1 MAAGAAA
8 RGTAGRG
15 GAGVKTFT
23 DTAAERALIASV
35 FLAGDLEPARIVALT
50 GDTFARLSQVV
61 RAEDF
66 SDGRHARVWAAM
78 ARVVDAGRGV
88 EVVTVGAELR
98 RVPGAAVTMEFLA
111 GLTVEAVSPEN
122 AEAFAFIVADLA
134 GRRRAIAAADA
145 HRARLLDGEDVA
157 GSVVALEAA
166 TRDGVVG
173 TRDLSA
179 NAAMVD
185 AWAEMID
192 GGGKSAVYGNATLDG
207 EALGGIFPSQLTVV
221 GAVPGGGKSA
231 LAVTAAV
238 ATAERGGRVLF
249 ASLEMP
255 RSEVAW
261 RMAAGYARRGAPPLD
276 MIRQRRVSEEDM
288 ADLQVAATKVA
299 ELPMLIEDRP
309 LTVNALCALA
319 RAENARGALSLVVVD
334 YLHMLQR
341 DVEDLRTREDEL
353 LRRQAYALKNLAKA
367 LKCPVMALSQFN
379 RVGAKAERPTMFDAL
394 GGSGIEQAADNV
406 VILVPDEGTEV
417 REPRNVRVRVRVH
430 IDKRRGGPV
439 CREGVMVLFNKS
451 RQRFGAT
458 EDEFAAIPAA
468 GDLDDGNGAEELS

>member
-1 MAAGAAA
+1 M
-8 RGTAGRG
+8 
-15 GAGVKTFT
+15 KTFA

-35 FLAGDLEPARIVALT
+35 FLAGDLDPARIVMLT
-50 GDTFARLSQVV
+50 GDAFARLSQVV

-78 ARVVDAGRGV
+78 GRVVDSGRGV
-88 EVVTVGAELR
+88 EAVTVGAELR
-98 RVPGAAVTMEFLA
+98 RTPGAAVTMEFLA
-111 GLTVEAVSPEN
+111 GLTVEAVSPDN
-122 AEAFAFIVADLA
+122 AEAFAAIVADLA
-134 GRRRAIAAADA
+134 ARRRALAAADA

-157 GSVVALEAA
+157 ASVATLEAA

-173 TRDLSA
+173 TRDLSS
-179 NAAMVD
+179 NAAMTE
-185 AWAEMID
+185 AWEEMID
-192 GGGKSAVYGNATLDG
+192 GGGLGAVYGNATLDG
-207 EALGGIFPSQLTVV
+207 EALGGMFPSQLTVV

-231 LAVTAAV
+231 LAVTATV

-276 MIRQRRVSEEDM
+276 MIRQRRVSQEDI
-288 ADLQVAATKVA
+288 AELQAAAVKVAA
-299 ELPMLIEDRP
+299 LPLLIEDRA
-309 LTVNALCALA
+309 LTVNGLCALA
-319 RAENARGALSLVVVD
+319 RAENARAPLSLVVVD

-341 DVEDLRTREDEL
+341 DAEDTRTREDEL
-353 LRRQAYALKNLAKA
+353 LRRQAYALKNLAKS
-367 LKCPVMALSQFN
+367 LRCPVMALSQFN

-406 VILVPDEGTEV
+406 VILVPDEGTEIK
-417 REPRNVRVRVRVH
+417 EPRNVRVRVRVH

-439 CREGVMVLFNKS
+439 CREGVTVLFNKS
-451 RQRFGAT
+451 RQRFSAT
-458 EDEFAAIPAA
+458 EDDFAAMPVAD
-468 GDLDDGNGAEELS
+468 DLDDGNGSEVWS